1 MKNDRD
7 SLILEREGG
16 EQSVPGCEV
25 AVWRHL
31 GCGSICAATWG
42 DRLCP
47 CCSLGWGSLF
57 CRTPGPAVAARWSCE
72 DMELRGHLGC
82 GGCQFCSREA
92 VLGCWERGVLKTQV
106 RQGKS
111 SSQAPSSASKSCL
124 QVHKCF
130 SLSPPTLTDWVLVSP
145 DGGMP
150 PKLLSFRKL

>member
-7 SLILEREGG
+7 SLILGRGGG

-47 CCSLGWGSLF
+47 CWGSLF
-57 CRTPGPAVAARWSCE
+57 CRTPGPAVATRWSCE

-82 GGCQFCSREA
+82 VGCQFCSREA
-92 VLGCWERGVLKTQV
+92 VLGCWDEVSSRHKLGRV
-106 RQGKS
+106 RAAARLPPPRARAACKCTSVSVCHHLLWQTG
-111 SSQAPSSASKSCL
+111 CWYL
-124 QVHKCF
+124 QTEVCHQNC
-130 SLSPPTLTDWVLVSP
+130 WVS
-145 DGGMP
+145 G
-150 PKLLSFRKL
+150 S